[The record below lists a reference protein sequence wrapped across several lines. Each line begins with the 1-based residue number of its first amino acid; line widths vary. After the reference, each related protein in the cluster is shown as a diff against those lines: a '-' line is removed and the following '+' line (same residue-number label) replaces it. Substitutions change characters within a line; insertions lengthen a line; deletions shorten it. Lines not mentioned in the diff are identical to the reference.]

1 MALSPRARGLA
12 LALCGWTLF
21 TWITRV
27 PLLLGDH
34 ALSVSGK
41 VMSLLPVLIFVI
53 GAIATA
59 NAVFR
64 RLDSAGQSVLLLAAW
79 SMLYWPV
86 RLGFVLT
93 NDHELAFYVVHV
105 LLGVVAV
112 TLSVLAARAALA
124 DGATPTRPRPRT
136 LA

>member
-27 PLLLGDH
+27 PLMIGDP
-34 ALSVSGK
+34 ALSAGGK
-41 VMSLLPVLIFVI
+41 VMSLLPVLGFVLL
-53 GAIATA
+53 AIVAATT
-59 NAVFR
+59 VGR
-64 RLDSAGQSVLLLAAW
+64 RLDSAGQAVLALAAW
-79 SMLYWPV
+79 STLYWPV
-86 RLGFVLT
+86 RLAFVLT
-93 NDHELAFYVVHV
+93 NDHAIAFYVVHT